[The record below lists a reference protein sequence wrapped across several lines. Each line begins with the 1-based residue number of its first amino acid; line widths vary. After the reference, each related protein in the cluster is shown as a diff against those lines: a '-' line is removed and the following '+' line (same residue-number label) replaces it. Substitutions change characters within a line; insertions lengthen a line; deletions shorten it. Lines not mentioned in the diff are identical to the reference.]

1 MGAANLAHHGLLGS
15 VKSLG
20 LHDVDLSPVPAQHLA
35 SLASCVT
42 WDLHINNVTGC
53 DLVSL
58 LSLGPKC
65 QEMYIRQSL
74 GREETLAL

>member
-1 MGAANLAHHGLLGS
+1 MCSAKLAHHGLLGS
-15 VKSLG
+15 VKS
-20 LHDVDLSPVPAQHLA
+20 PVPAQRLA

-65 QEMYIRQSL
+65 QELYIRQSL